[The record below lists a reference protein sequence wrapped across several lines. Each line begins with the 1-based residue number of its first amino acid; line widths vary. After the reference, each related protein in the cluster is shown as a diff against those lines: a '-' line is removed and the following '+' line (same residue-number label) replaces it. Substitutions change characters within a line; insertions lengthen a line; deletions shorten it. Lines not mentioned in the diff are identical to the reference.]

1 MPSKSKAQQRFMGM
15 VHALNKGEM
24 KPSDASPAVK
34 KAAKSMDTKSSK
46 KYASSTHK
54 GKPEKVKKEW
64 LVKTIKEFQSSL
76 APLVESMIKT
86 TTSGFSVSG
95 EENLLKIPTL
105 YIGNHRDISLDP
117 LFLNYSLFI
126 RNMNT
131 VRIAIGDNLLDK
143 SFAEKLMRLNK
154 SFVVHRKIS
163 GMKETYTK
171 LKRLS
176 AYIYMSLTNDQESI
190 WIAQKEGR
198 ANDGNDFTEEAVL
211 KMLYLDSRKRHSLPE
226 WVSKVNL
233 TPIVISYEFDP
244 LDKVKATGWE
254 GWEKL
259 SQEEN
264 NQRDIKELV
273 QGITGLKGR
282 VHLHICKSLRNF
294 SGEMNDLVRVID
306 DKITNNFKLWPINHI
321 AAFELSKKDSR
332 YEIYDKSVVTKEEI
346 QKVTQRFNGVEADL
360 RKKILTTY
368 AAPLLNK

>member
-1 MPSKSKAQQRFMGM
+1 MRIG
-15 VHALNKGEM
+15 L
-24 KPSDASPAVK
+24 ASLQLLPGLPEL
-34 KAAKSMDTKSSK
+34 SPFIYRIYTKS
-46 KYASSTHK
+46 Y
-54 GKPEKVKKEW
+54 ENKV
-64 LVKTIKEFQSSL
+64 
-76 APLVESMIKT
+76 
-86 TTSGFSVSG
+86 
-95 EENLLKIPTL
+95 
-105 YIGNHRDISLDP
+105 D
-117 LFLNYSLFI
+117 
-126 RNMNT
+126 
-131 VRIAIGDNLLDK
+131 LLDK

-154 SFVVHRKIS
+154 SFVVHRNIS

-259 SQEEN
+259 SQEQN

-273 QGITGLKGR
+273 QVITGLKGR
-282 VHLHICKSLRNF
+282 VHLHKCKSLRNF

-332 YEIYDKSVVTKEEI
+332 YEIYDKSLVTKEEI
-346 QKVTQRFNGVEADL
+346 QKVTQRFNGVEDDL

>member
-1 MPSKSKAQQRFMGM
+1 MIQDFDSIRPFTNEEVETEVNFLIQDHLFHSELAKINFPTLSKLIPLIITGIVKRKFSYYF
-15 VHALNKGEM
+15 KG
-24 KPSDASPAVK
+24 
-34 KAAKSMDTKSSK
+34 
-46 KYASSTHK
+46 
-54 GKPEKVKKEW
+54 
-64 LVKTIKEFQSSL
+64 VKTIKEFQSSL

-211 KMLYLDSRKRHSLPE
+211 NMLYLDSRKRHSLPE
-226 WVSKVNL
+226 WLSKVNL